1 MSCIEELKYEILL
14 SQCSFKE
21 AREYV
26 KKNFK
31 EVHEVPPGYRIFN
44 VHLIGVPPLLIGVED
59 EKVIFPYT
67 KPCYGTFV
75 MRIEGKEEIER
86 LRAKK

>member
-1 MSCIEELKYEILL
+1 MGCIEEMKYEILL

-21 AREYV
+21 ARDYI

-31 EVHEVPPGYRIFN
+31 DFVEVPPGYRIFN
-44 VHLIGVPPLLIGVED
+44 VHLIGVPPLLVGIEGD
-59 EKVIFPYT
+59 KVIFPYT

-75 MRIEGKEEIER
+75 LRIEGKEEIAK
-86 LRAKK
+86 LRSKR

>member
-1 MSCIEELKYEILL
+1 MGCLEEMKYEVLL

-21 AREYV
+21 AREYI

-31 EVHEVPPGYRIFN
+31 DTVEVPPGYRILN
-44 VHLIGVPPLLIGVED
+44 VHLIGVPPLLIGID
-59 EKVIFPYT
+59 GDRVIFPYT

-75 MRIEGKEEIER
+75 LRVEALDEIGR
-86 LRAKK
+86 LRSKG

>member
-1 MSCIEELKYEILL
+1 MSCIEEMKYEILL

-21 AREYV
+21 ARDYI

-31 EVHEVPPGYRIFN
+31 ESIEVPPGYRIFN
-44 VHLIGVPPLLIGVED
+44 VHLIGVPPLLVGIEGD
-59 EKVIFPYT
+59 EVIFPYT

-75 MRIEGKEEIER
+75 MRIEGKDEIAK
-86 LRAKK
+86 LRSKR